1 MQKKNPNTPI
11 YSIQE
16 DEALKHSTQRK
27 PSTKVFDKT
36 QEWLELERGKSAGL
50 SKLSD
55 EEIALQDRDN
65 RQEIDF

>member
-1 MQKKNPNTPI
+1 LI
-11 YSIQE
+11 GG
-16 DEALKHSTQRK
+16 LVHSSGGLGMLEK

-36 QEWLELERGKSAGL
+36 QEWIELERGKDAGL

>member
-1 MQKKNPNTPI
+1 M
-11 YSIQE
+11 
-16 DEALKHSTQRK
+16 ALKHSTQRK

-36 QEWLELERGKSAGL
+36 QEWIELERGKDAGL

-65 RQEIDF
+65 CQEIDF